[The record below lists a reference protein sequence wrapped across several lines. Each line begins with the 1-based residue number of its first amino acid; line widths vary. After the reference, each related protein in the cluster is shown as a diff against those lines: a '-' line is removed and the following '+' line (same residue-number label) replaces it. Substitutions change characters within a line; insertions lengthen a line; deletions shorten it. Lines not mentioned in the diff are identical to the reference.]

1 MTWKELHE
9 QIENMEEGQRNTDV
23 TIYTLGTLYKD
34 EFFGVAALECTGD
47 YDDILDRNHPYL
59 AVDS

>member
-1 MTWKELHE
+1 MTWNGLKDL
-9 QIENMEEGQRNTDV
+9 IESMEEEQRNTDV
-23 TIYTLGTLYKD
+23 MVYTLDILSKD